1 MHVIEVIPLKKGV
14 GVESLSYYS
23 VVAYEPGSIVSIP
36 IRNSE
41 IQGVVVSAKPASAA
55 KTALRTATFTLRKLP
70 EQKERRSLPKSLIK
84 TAEVTAEHIPAHVGA
99 ILFSMLPTEIRTGLR
114 PYPQLPDH
122 IPGTPTAPSVLTATT
137 DDRYLAYR
145 SYIREAFAHRGS
157 ILFVVPTSTA
167 VEEAQQ
173 LLSNGIEKRV
183 ITFSSTHTTKR
194 LAAAYAE
201 FEDLRHSKLIIATP
215 NFAFLCR
222 HDITAIIIENSGS
235 PYYVSRFRP
244 YLDARTTLKTFAK
257 IAGCELLLGDNLP
270 LTTDEVLRR
279 DDRYST
285 FGEHPH
291 RLQITS
297 NVTVAKHPQL
307 SQTQDFSLLT
317 KELKEYIDVT
327 LSNRGHVF
335 LFSSRRGLAPIV
347 LCKDCG
353 HIFRCPDSGAPFS
366 LLRVGAGDSERRWFY
381 CATSGTRVPAADT
394 CPNCASWRL
403 IEQGIGIQQ
412 VADYITEHFPK
423 VPLFVMDHLTAG
435 THQKAKKIATEFYDT
450 KRSILIGTSLALPYL
465 KKAIDCVGV
474 VSYEAMRS
482 VPTWQADE
490 TVFQTLLTLR
500 ELTNKELIVQ
510 TRSEP
515 DELLQLAT
523 RGLIDQFYDEEIAV
537 RQSLGYPP
545 FSTFILLTFTGTRAQ
560 AEQTESLASKA
571 LTGYEISFYNGPLS
585 NEQKTIRFGLIRI
598 PSAKYPDPKLIA
610 ALRGLPPYIKVELNP
625 AKII

>member
-23 VVAYEPGSIVSIP
+23 VVPYEPGSLVIIP
-36 IRNSE
+36 LRSKE
-41 IQGVVVSAKPASAA
+41 IQGVVVSCKPASAA

-70 EQKERRSLPKSLIK
+70 EQKERRALPKTLIK
-84 TAEVTAEHIPAHVGA
+84 TAQATAEHVPAHIGS
-99 ILFSMLPTEIRTGLR
+99 ILFAMLPTEVRNGLR

-122 IPGTPTAPSVLTATT
+122 IPGTAVAPSVLTATT
-137 DDRYLAYR
+137 EDRYLAYR

-157 ILFVVPTSTA
+157 VLFVVPTSTA
-167 VEEAQQ
+167 VEEAKQ
-173 LLSNGIEKRV
+173 LLASGIEKRV
-183 ITFSSTHTTKR
+183 ITFSSTHTTKK
-194 LAAAYAE
+194 LAAAYEA
-201 FEDLRHSKLIIATP
+201 FEDFSHSKLIIATP

-235 PYYVSRFRP
+235 PYYVSRERP

-257 IAGCELLLGDNLP
+257 IAGCELLLGDNVP
-270 LTTDEVLRR
+270 LTADEVLRR
-279 DDRYST
+279 EDLYVSY
-285 FGEHPH
+285 GEHPH
-291 RLQITS
+291 RLQIPS
-297 NVTVAKHPQL
+297 NVIVAKHPVQPE
-307 SQTQDFSLLT
+307 QFSLLT
-317 KELKEYIDVT
+317 KELADYINLT
-327 LSNRGHVF
+327 LSNRGRVF

-353 HIFRCPDSGAPFS
+353 HIFRCQESGAPFS
-366 LLRVGAGDSERRWFY
+366 LLRVGSGEHERRWFY
-381 CATSGTRVPAADT
+381 CATSGTRVPAADV
-394 CPNCASWRL
+394 CPNCGSWRL

-412 VADYITEHFPK
+412 VTDYIAEHFPK

-435 THQKAKKIATEFYDT
+435 THVKAKKICNEFYDI
-450 KRSILIGTSLALPYL
+450 KKSILVGTSLALPYL
-465 KKAIDCVGV
+465 KKPVECVGII
-474 VSYEAMRS
+474 SYEAMRS

-500 ELTNKELIVQ
+500 ELTTKELIVQ

-515 DELLQLAT
+515 DELLQLAS

-545 FSTFILLTFTGTRAQ
+545 FSTFILLTFTGTKAQ
-560 AEQTESLASKA
+560 TEQTEGLVGKVLASF
-571 LTGYEISFYNGPLS
+571 EITFYNGPLS
-585 NEQKTIRFGLIRI
+585 SEMKTIRFGLIRV
-598 PSAKYPDPKLIA
+598 PSSKFPDPKLVAI
-610 ALRGLPPYIKVELNP
+610 LRGLPPYIKVEVNP